1 MECLKGN
8 NYLQESE
15 FTAYKINPSRVLNR
29 MAAKKQ
35 IQLAWTQIIR
45 FDIRQKLNW
54 YNYVI
59 DETIFF
65 LNETVG
71 LDCK

>member
-15 FTAYKINPSRVLNR
+15 FTAFKINPSRALNR

-35 IQLAWTQIIR
+35 IQLACTQIIR
-45 FDIRQKLNW
+45 FDIRQKLN
-54 YNYVI
+54 
-59 DETIFF
+59 
-65 LNETVG
+65 
-71 LDCK
+71 